1 MEHMLYLTDD
11 SVRAVLRTVN
21 PKTQTRRVV
30 KLPHNNPLGVWE
42 PTLVGGP
49 NGGRTAAGETIPEQG
64 GIWHT
69 RTGDSLLCPYGQ
81 PGDRM
86 WVREAWCHL
95 SDVRTADPGS
105 DALQRR
111 AFYRADYPGGTLM
124 HDDDPAEK
132 IKWRSSRF
140 MPRWASRLTLEIMSV
155 RVERVQDIS
164 YEDALAEG
172 VYDYAAILSDEPHP
186 SGESPQQA
194 ARRLQWP
201 QRLYRKLWESLNAAR
216 GHDWN
221 SNPFVWVIEFKRLP

>member
-1 MEHMLYLTDD
+1 
-11 SVRAVLRTVN
+11 
-21 PKTQTRRVV
+21 
-30 KLPHNNPLGVWE
+30 
-42 PTLVGGP
+42 
-49 NGGRTAAGETIPEQG
+49 
-64 GIWHT
+64 
-69 RTGDSLLCPYGQ
+69 
-81 PGDRM
+81 
-86 WVREAWCHL
+86 
-95 SDVRTADPGS
+95 
-105 DALQRR
+105 
-111 AFYRADYPGGTLM
+111 M